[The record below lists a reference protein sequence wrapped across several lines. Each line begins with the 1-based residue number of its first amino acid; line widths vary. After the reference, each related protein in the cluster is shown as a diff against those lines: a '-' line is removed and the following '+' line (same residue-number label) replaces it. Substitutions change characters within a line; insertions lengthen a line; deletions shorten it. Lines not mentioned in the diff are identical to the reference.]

1 MERTPL
7 ADFACSIARTL
18 DLVGEW
24 WTLLILRDLFLGL
37 ERFDELQR
45 DLGLA
50 SNVLSARLRK
60 LVAAGIV
67 DRLPVPED
75 ARAAR
80 YVLSERGRDLYPVL
94 LSLMAWG
101 DKWLAGDDGAPLQLR
116 HRGCGAVTAAVPHCS
131 VCGQP
136 MALHDIAF
144 GPGPGGRAGPG
155 TAVLAERLAGGA
167 RGAAAPAVPASATTA
182 SPRRSTSTRSPGAA
196 EASSRGA
203 VPRSRRARPRR
214 R

>member
-18 DLVGEW
+18 DIVGEW
-24 WTLLILRDLFLGL
+24 WTLLVLRDLFLGV

-60 LVAAGIV
+60 LVEAQV
-67 DRLPVPED
+67 VERLPVPED
-75 ARAAR
+75 ARASR
-80 YVLSERGRDLYPVL
+80 YVLTPRGRDLYPVL

-101 DKWLAGDDGAPLQLR
+101 DKWLAGRDGPPLALR

-131 VCGQP
+131 VCGAP
-136 MALHDIAF
+136 LALHDLDF
-144 GPGPGGRAGPG
+144 GPGPGGRLGPG
-155 TAVLAERLAGGA
+155 TAVIAQRLVAHAGERGGA
-167 RGAAAPAVPASATTA
+167 ATAAPPRSTATAAPASAAAP
-182 SPRRSTSTRSPGAA
+182 
-196 EASSRGA
+196 SRG
-203 VPRSRRARPRR
+203 RARR
-214 R
+214 

>member
-18 DLVGEW
+18 DIVGEW
-24 WTLLILRDLFLGL
+24 WTLLVLRDLFLGV

-60 LVAAGIV
+60 LVAARVV
-67 DRLPVPED
+67 DRLPVPGD
-75 ARAAR
+75 ARASR
-80 YVLSERGRDLYPVL
+80 YVLTERGRDLYPVL

-101 DKWLAGDDGAPLQLR
+101 DKWLAGRAGPPLALR
-116 HRGCGAVTAAVPHCS
+116 HRRCGAVTAAVPHCS
-131 VCGQP
+131 VCGEP
-136 MALHDIAF
+136 LALHDLDF

-155 TAVLAERLAGGA
+155 TAVVAQRLA
-167 RGAAAPAVPASATTA
+167 ASHGHP
-182 SPRRSTSTRSPGAA
+182 SD
-196 EASSRGA
+196 
-203 VPRSRRARPRR
+203 
-214 R
+214 

>member
-18 DLVGEW
+18 DIVGEW
-24 WTLLILRDLFLGL
+24 WTLLVLRDLFLGV

-60 LVAAGIV
+60 LVDAQVV
-67 DRLPVPED
+67 DRLPVPGD
-75 ARAAR
+75 ARASR
-80 YVLSERGRDLYPVL
+80 YVLTLRGRDLYPVL

-101 DKWLAGDDGAPLQLR
+101 DKWLAGRAGPPLALR

-131 VCGQP
+131 VCGEP
-136 MALHDIAF
+136 LALHDLDF
-144 GPGPGGRAGPG
+144 GPGPGGRLGPG
-155 TAVLAERLAGGA
+155 TAVIAQRLVAHGGQGSGA
-167 RGAAAPAVPASATTA
+167 TAAPPRSTATAAPASAAAP
-182 SPRRSTSTRSPGAA
+182 
-196 EASSRGA
+196 SRG
-203 VPRSRRARPRR
+203 RARR
-214 R
+214 